1 MTTERFN
8 GTERR
13 AYVRLEK
20 SLPVR
25 LKITGNPTNQTFT
38 LTTKNISQGGIC
50 LEIQKQQEALLR
62 ALSAANHS
70 IGIDL
75 NTLIPQNSK
84 GASERPLWVRG
95 RVDWTRELDEA
106 ARPLQV
112 GLEFEDLTEEARKR
126 IRDYIVNQFLRQYPS
141 HHKSG

>member
-25 LKITGNPTNQTFT
+25 LKITGNPISQTFT
-38 LTTKNISQGGIC
+38 LTTKNMSQGGVC
-50 LEIQKQQEALLR
+50 LEIQRQQEALLR
-62 ALSAANHS
+62 ALSNATHS

-75 NTLIPQNSK
+75 NTLIPQHSN
-84 GASERPLWVRG
+84 GAPEMPHWVRG
-95 RVDWTRELDEA
+95 RVDWTSELDEA
-106 ARPLQV
+106 GQSLQV

-126 IRDYIVNQFLRQYPS
+126 IRDYLVDQFLRQYPS
-141 HHKSG
+141 HH